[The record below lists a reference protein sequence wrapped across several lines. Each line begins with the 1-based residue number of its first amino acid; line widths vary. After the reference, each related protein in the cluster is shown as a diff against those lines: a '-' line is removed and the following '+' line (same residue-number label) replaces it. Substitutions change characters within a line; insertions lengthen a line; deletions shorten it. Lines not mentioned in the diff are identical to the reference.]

1 MKIDQEQA
9 EAVEI
14 CLAHN
19 IPFAL
24 FALPGEEFFK
34 FFASLPDEAG
44 ESRAFDGDECRDTF
58 FINFFDNDE
67 PYTAGVRCEYNARS
81 VIEYVHSHPGLLFEL
96 PLIRP
101 SVTSTRRVSYD
112 AAFRRII
119 PRLKRYGGKVVLSQH
134 QSILSH
140 RSLLEV
146 ADEYF
151 GCSDN
156 TFRYL
161 CFTPETGIWLGATPE
176 LLLATGDNLGE
187 VVTMSLAGTK
197 LMSDETQWD
206 EKNLEEHE
214 LVTAYIE
221 AVLKELGMEVNVGN
235 LCEMP
240 FCHLKHLCNVITATG
255 DADVHD
261 ILEALSPTPA
271 VAGLP
276 RDIALSEIDTL
287 ETHSRRCYAGYVGVR
302 LEGKYYA
309 YVNLRCAFVAPVSLS
324 DEDSSEVSYLYNLYS
339 GGGIVAS
346 SVCND
351 EWDEAMAK
359 VSLLASIINP
369 DSDPELTDFNPRSV
383 HFSGC

>member
-1 MKIDQEQA
+1 MKIDQEQI
-9 EAVEI
+9 EAAEI

-34 FFASLPDEAG
+34 FFASLPDEEG

-67 PYTAGVRCEYNARS
+67 PYTAGVRRVYNARGI
-81 VIEYVHSHPGLLFEL
+81 IEYVHSNPGQRFE
-96 PLIRP
+96 PSLIRP
-101 SVTSTRRVSYD
+101 SATSTRRVSYD
-112 AAFRRII
+112 AAFSHII

-134 QSILSH
+134 QAILS
-140 RSLLEV
+140 RRPLLEV

-151 GCSDN
+151 SCSDN

-161 CFTPETGIWLGATPE
+161 CYTPETGIWLGTTPE
-176 LLLATGDNLGE
+176 LLLATGDNPGE

-197 LMSDETQWD
+197 LMSDESQWD
-206 EKNLEEHE
+206 EKNIEEHE

-240 FCHLKHLCNVITATG
+240 FCHLKHLCNVITAKG
-255 DADVHD
+255 DADVHG
-261 ILEALSPTPA
+261 ILDALSPTPA

-276 RDIALSEIDTL
+276 REVALTEIDTL
-287 ETHSRRCYAGYVGVR
+287 ETHNRRCYAGYVGVR
-302 LEGKYYA
+302 LDGKYYA
-309 YVNLRCAFVAPVSLS
+309 YVNLRCAFVAPVAL
-324 DEDSSEVSYLYNLYS
+324 DEDGEETDLYLYNLYS
-339 GGGIVAS
+339 GGGIVSS
-346 SVCND
+346 SVCDD
-351 EWDEAMAK
+351 EWNEAMAK
-359 VSLLASIINP
+359 VSLLTSIVNP
-369 DSDPELTDFNPRSV
+369 DDDTALTDFNPRSV
-383 HFSGC
+383 RFC